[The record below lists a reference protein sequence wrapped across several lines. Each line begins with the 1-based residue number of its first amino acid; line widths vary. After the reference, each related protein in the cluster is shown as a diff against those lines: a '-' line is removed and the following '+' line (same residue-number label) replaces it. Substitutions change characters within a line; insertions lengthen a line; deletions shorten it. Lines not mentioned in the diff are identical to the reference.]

1 MQKITGYVSVKVLI
15 KTKDILSPKRMRL
28 DVMHALV
35 EQNLS
40 IMILSV
46 SDVQCLFCVPSAQ
59 LQDVQ
64 HSFPHTL
71 SSDVLMA
78 NCSWEF
84 MVIWNRDPEVIYPLD
99 QAMSYLKCIQNAS
112 LQHGENSR

>member
-1 MQKITGYVSVKVLI
+1 
-15 KTKDILSPKRMRL
+15 
-28 DVMHALV
+28 
-35 EQNLS
+35 
-40 IMILSV
+40 MILSV
-46 SDVQCLFCVPSAQ
+46 CDVKCFLWVSIFAAQ

-64 HSFPHTL
+64 HRFPHTL

-99 QAMSYLKCIQNAS
+99 QAMAYLKCIQNAV
-112 LQHGENSR
+112 LQHGEISPWLL